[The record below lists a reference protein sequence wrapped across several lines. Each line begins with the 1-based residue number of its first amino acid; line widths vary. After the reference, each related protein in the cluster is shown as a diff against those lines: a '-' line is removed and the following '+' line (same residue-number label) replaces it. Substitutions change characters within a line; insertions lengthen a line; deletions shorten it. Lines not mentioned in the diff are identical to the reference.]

1 MLYYSTDVLRNSP
14 VLPPSPPYMQDIL
27 NYPHLA
33 TPLELRSLYSMLE
46 PSYMYIQAQHIPYI
60 HSTSQDKEAAKET
73 AKQQAC
79 KHILY
84 PYNTTVTT
92 TSGPITS
99 LYARHT
105 RLCLAIL
112 HPQAPVHN
120 MLDPSHRRS
129 SSRSRS
135 GFAYPNP
142 DPKQD
147 QTPNSNIDT
156 NNRYIYIHLSRVI
169 NIVLAQPQSALA
181 PDSPRPHNRP
191 ILSETSTKK
200 LGH

>member
-1 MLYYSTDVLRNSP
+1 MP
-14 VLPPSPPYMQDIL
+14 
-27 NYPHLA
+27 
-33 TPLELRSLYSMLE
+33 E
-46 PSYMYIQAQHIPYI
+46 PSYITQHIPYI
-60 HSTSQDKEAAKET
+60 HSTSQDKEAAKKT
-73 AKQQAC
+73 AKRQAC

-92 TSGPITS
+92 ASGPITS
-99 LYARHT
+99 LYARHI
-105 RLCLAIL
+105 RLCLATL
-112 HPQAPVHN
+112 HPQAPDHN

-147 QTPNSNIDT
+147 QKPNSNIDT
-156 NNRYIYIHLSRVI
+156 STVISISIHLSRVI
-169 NIVLAQPQSALA
+169 NILLAQPQSALA
-181 PDSPRPHNRP
+181 PDFPRQHNRP